1 LTKWFALLPNMI
13 TLARLFAV
21 PVVIWAIATG
31 EAGIAFVLFIAAGV
45 SDAIDGFLAKRFH
58 LETELGAYLDP
69 IADKALLVSIYV
81 ALAIVGQVPV
91 WLTTLVV
98 ARDLLIVGAVML
110 AVVLGRP
117 VKVRPIAVSKLNTLA
132 QIVLAAVVLAAGA
145 FELDIDG
152 VSLLLMVAVA
162 GLTVTSA
169 AAYLVEWMAHM
180 MAGPPPVAGSGD
192 DGETRP

>member
-1 LTKWFALLPNMI
+1 MKTWFHLLPNMI

-21 PVVIWAIATG
+21 PVVVWAIATG
-31 EAGIAFVLFIAAGV
+31 EAGIAFGLFIAAGI

-81 ALAIVGQVPV
+81 SLAIVGQLPV

-110 AVVLGRP
+110 AVVLRRP
-117 VKVRPIAVSKLNTLA
+117 VRVRPIPVSKANTLV
-132 QIVLAAVVLAAGA
+132 QIVLAAVVLAAAA
-145 FELDIDG
+145 FDLDIAG
-152 VSLLLMVAVA
+152 VSLLLMIAVA
-162 GLTVTSA
+162 GLTVASA

-180 MAGPPPVAGSGD
+180 TSGPPPSAGAGQ
-192 DGETRP
+192 DGVTRP